1 MRKNLFTYVLV
12 LLLAGCASNSPPR
25 TENSVGKT
33 VCDTY
38 LILSMCVQ
46 DVSGDDTVDMIYFTD
61 TNEIFMYQEGRR
73 SAVAEFM
80 PFHRCAVPLNEDMQA
95 TTNRIL
101 NRSDLS
107 LGQEIKITRQ
117 LITNYIAAK
126 PTIDACNEKFE
137 DEAEEGAVPES
148 EFSEF
153 ESEWDDEL

>member
-1 MRKNLFTYVLV
+1 MRKNLFTPF
-12 LLLAGCASNSPPR
+12 LLLLLVGCASSIPPR
-25 TENSVGKT
+25 TEHAGGKT

-73 SAVAEFM
+73 SAVAKFM
-80 PFHRCAVPLNEDMQA
+80 PFHRCAVPLNEGMQA

-107 LGQEIKITRQ
+107 LGEEIEITRL
-117 LITNYIAAK
+117 LISNYIAAR
-126 PTIDACNEKFE
+126 PAIDACNEKFE
-137 DEAEEGAVPES
+137 EEGDEGAAES

>member
-101 NRSDLS
+101 KTRPKRGQYPRVNSPSLNRNGTMNS
-107 LGQEIKITRQ
+107 
-117 LITNYIAAK
+117 
-126 PTIDACNEKFE
+126 
-137 DEAEEGAVPES
+137 EE
-148 EFSEF
+148 
-153 ESEWDDEL
+153 

>member
-12 LLLAGCASNSPPR
+12 LLLAGCASSTPPR
-25 TENSVGKT
+25 TENAVGKT

-46 DVSGDDTVDMIYFTD
+46 DISGDDTVDMIYFTD
-61 TNEIFMYQEGRR
+61 TNEIFMYQQGRR
-73 SAVAEFM
+73 SAVANVM

-107 LGQEIKITRQ
+107 LGEELEITRQ

-126 PTIDACNEKFE
+126 PTIDACNAKFE
-137 DEAEEGAVPES
+137 DEVAKGAAAES

>member
-1 MRKNLFTYVLV
+1 M
-12 LLLAGCASNSPPR
+12 
-25 TENSVGKT
+25 
-33 VCDTY
+33 
-38 LILSMCVQ
+38 Q

-73 SAVAEFM
+73 SAVAKFM
-80 PFHRCAVPLNEDMQA
+80 PFHRCAVPLNEGMQA

-107 LGQEIKITRQ
+107 LGEEIEITRL
-117 LITNYIAAK
+117 LISNYIAAR
-126 PTIDACNEKFE
+126 PAIDACNEKFE
-137 DEAEEGAVPES
+137 DEVEEGAVAES